1 MGASRQPAQPW
12 EQPAQPGL
20 HHGPGAPPVAPPDK
34 GVLGGGRAAWGAPC
48 PGAGRCPP
56 RADRQPPVLPEGHG
70 EPLRVLRRHHV
81 TEDRVPSSERLCGGG
96 MGVLLPPR
104 SLCGLALAVAVR
116 GQAAFH
122 VHQGPCCGVWA
133 GQSGGRLEGWGARG
147 PSPLIWPQQPICP
160 WSEQLC
166 PCGPGGLCVH
176 TDLPCPVARAS
187 GTPVCPQHCIQVP
200 RPS

>member
-1 MGASRQPAQPW
+1 MR
-12 EQPAQPGL
+12 
-20 HHGPGAPPVAPPDK
+20 
-34 GVLGGGRAAWGAPC
+34 WG
-48 PGAGRCPP
+48 
-56 RADRQPPVLPEGHG
+56 H
-70 EPLRVLRRHHV
+70 
-81 TEDRVPSSERLCGGG
+81 
-96 MGVLLPPR
+96 GVLLPPR

-147 PSPLIWPQQPICP
+147 LSPLIWPQEPVCP

-166 PCGPGGLCVH
+166 PCGSGGLCAQA
-176 TDLPCPVARAS
+176 DLTCPVARAS

-200 RPS
+200 GQAERWLLGLVAVVTQCAGPTPLAQTGGAMLGWMGAPRPPWLPGSGCNLFIYFLA